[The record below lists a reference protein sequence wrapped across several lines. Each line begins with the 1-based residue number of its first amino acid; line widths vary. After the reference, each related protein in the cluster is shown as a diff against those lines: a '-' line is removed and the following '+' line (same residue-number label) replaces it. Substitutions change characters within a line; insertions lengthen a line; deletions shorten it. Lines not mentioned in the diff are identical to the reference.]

1 MKNPEENVNLG
12 ESWNS
17 TKLDWRVFI
26 FLKCIYSFILQARW
40 KTICCS
46 WSLVLH
52 TFQEGFW
59 ATPLYR
65 SSLNSQF
72 TLFEYF
78 QKKDLIYRNVQQ
90 SCISVVWHVGDH
102 LLILLS
108 CYWSPGCLDNGLQLI
123 CIFGLVVSYPILTIP
138 HSFSVGF
145 RSGMLPGLSS
155 TVIKKHLVALWA
167 CPVLSPAEKRNRHLL
182 KACQQCFKISW
193 YMAALTLD

>member
-1 MKNPEENVNLG
+1 M
-12 ESWNS
+12 
-17 TKLDWRVFI
+17 
-26 FLKCIYSFILQARW
+26 QW

-52 TFQEGFW
+52 TFLAHISGGILGHSSVQKFSKFTVHIIWLFSKIPVEENGWMDFQ
-59 ATPLYR
+59 R
-65 SSLNSQF
+65 SQNIK
-72 TLFEYF
+72 
-78 QKKDLIYRNVQQ
+78 KKDLIYRNIQHY
-90 SCISVVWHVGDH
+90 CISVVWHVGDH

-145 RSGMLPGLSS
+145 RSGVLPGLSS
-155 TVIKKHLVALWA
+155 TVIKTNKHLVALWA
-167 CPVLSPAEKRNRHLL
+167 CPVLSPAEKTNRHLL

-193 YMAALTLD
+193 YMASLTLD